1 MTETSLSLLRRLQ
14 ESDESENWNELARI
28 YSPLIRLWLR
38 RYQVQESDAD
48 DLLQEVL
55 LALAEQLGQFN
66 HSGRKGSFRCWLR
79 TILLNR
85 LRRFWQSRDRFSQ
98 EQAGSNLRLIEE
110 LNDPASD
117 ASQLWNRQHDQYVL
131 KQLLSAAEA
140 HFESKT
146 WQAFCRVTL
155 DGVATANVASEL
167 DISVNAVCL
176 AKSRVIRRLRQE
188 SEGLVDSSFE
198 IRAKG

>member
-1 MTETSLSLLRRLQ
+1 MTETSLSLLRRIQ
-14 ESDESENWNELARI
+14 YSEESECWNELAAL

-55 LALAEQLGQFN
+55 LALSEQLGQFD
-66 HSGRKGSFRCWLR
+66 HAGRKGSFRCWLR

-85 LRRFWQSRDRFSQ
+85 LRRFWQSRARLAQ
-98 EQAGSNLRLIEE
+98 EQAGSNLRLLEE
-110 LNDPASD
+110 LDDPASD

-155 DGVATANVASEL
+155 EGKPTAEVASDL
-167 DISVNAVCL
+167 GVSVNAVCL

-188 SEGLVDSSFE
+188 SEGLVDSSLD
-198 IRAKG
+198 ILPKW